1 MLKSRIATHVH
12 NSFKRRDGSNRY
24 IHIKITGGN
33 GYFKDTINLDED
45 NLYTLHQICGMVE
58 FSIDNIN
65 QTQYAEVSNSY
76 TCTQLIQEERW
87 K

>member
-1 MLKSRIATHVH
+1 MLSRIPTLVN

-24 IHIKITGGN
+24 IHIKITDGN
-33 GYFKDTINLDED
+33 GYFVDTINPGGD
-45 NLYTLHQICGMVE
+45 NLYTGDQICGMAE
-58 FSIDNIN
+58 ISNDNV
-65 QTQYAEVSNSY
+65 TPEQYAEVSNCH